1 MKKHL
6 RIQAD
11 GRVKRKAAEIE
22 IGRMEEELKQ
32 RLLAVHEKTEN
43 RPHKGGF

>member
-1 MKKHL
+1 M

-32 RLLAVHEKTEN
+32 RLLLIADQSKN
-43 RPHKGGF
+43 RSS